1 MKVLATRKKGLAGV
15 YFLTIFIGLI
25 ALVCGI
31 FAQKNSNEGIPL
43 LIISLAII
51 ITAICMIVDICKTPE
66 IIITY
71 DMDSGS
77 LNVLG
82 NRINIKDIQNVEY
95 KNARA
100 KHISYKFGTV
110 FITANGN
117 RIKCKYVT
125 DCESVA
131 KEIYKLSI
139 EAKHFDL

>member
-1 MKVLATRKKGLAGV
+1 MKVLATRKKGLTGV
-15 YFLTIFIGLI
+15 YILTIFIGLI

-71 DMDSGS
+71 DSDSS
-77 LNVLG
+77 ILYVLG
-82 NRINIKDIQNVEY
+82 NRIHLKDIQNVEY

-100 KHISYKFGTV
+100 RHISYKFGTV
-110 FITANGN
+110 FITTNGN

-125 DCESVA
+125 DCENVA

-139 EAKHFDL
+139 ETKHMDL

>member
-1 MKVLATRKKGLAGV
+1 MKVLATRKKGLTGV

-31 FAQKNSNEGIPL
+31 FAPKNSNEGIPL

-71 DMDSGS
+71 DSDSS
-77 LNVLG
+77 ILYVLG
-82 NRINIKDIQNVEY
+82 NRIYLKDIQNVEY
-95 KNARA
+95 KKARA
-100 KHISYKFGTV
+100 KHIYYKFGTV

-125 DCESVA
+125 DCENVA